1 MSVVRRIT
9 ESLSESSS
17 SVTDHYVVRN
27 VRGGVSKIMAERVTR
42 YAAFV
47 PLGLLLLGVFGPA
60 IAPHDY
66 NDQHRTADG
75 ELDRLSPPSAD
86 HWLGTT
92 ERGEDVLSRVLY
104 GAQPTIITGF
114 VGGLLIIGIGLSVG
128 ITAGYVGGR
137 TEEVIMRLVDFVY
150 GVPLIPTALVL
161 LAVFGTGFWSVILII
176 SLILWRGSARVLRS
190 QVLQIKERPY
200 IQAAKATGAS
210 DTRIVFKHILP
221 NIASMAIL
229 FFALGVG
236 IAIVKQAGLAF
247 LGVTDPFIP
256 SWGIMIRNAYQSGFV
271 ADAWWWTLPAGFL
284 IGLTVLS
291 TFLLGRGYESTGTS
305 SEGSL

>member
-1 MSVVRRIT
+1 MSVIRRIT
-9 ESLSESSS
+9 EKLPESSND
-17 SVTDHYVVRN
+17 VTDHYVVRN
-27 VRGGVSKIMAERVTR
+27 IRGGVSKIMAERVTR

-47 PLGLLLLGVFGPA
+47 LLGLLLLGLFGPA

-161 LAVFGTGFWSVILII
+161 LAVLGTGFWSVILII

-256 SWGIMIRNAYQSGFV
+256 SWGIMIRNAYESGFV

-305 SEGSL
+305 SEGGI

>member
-1 MSVVRRIT
+1 MSVIQRV
-9 ESLSESSS
+9 SEKLPKSRGD
-17 SVTDHYVVRN
+17 VTDHYVVRN
-27 VRGGVSKIMAERVTR
+27 IRGGVSKIMEERVTR

-47 PLGLLLLGVFGPA
+47 LLGLLLLGLFGPT

-137 TEEVIMRLVDFVY
+137 TEEVIMRMVDFVY

-305 SEGSL
+305 SEGGI

>member
-47 PLGLLLLGVFGPA
+47 LLGLLLLGLFGPA